1 MNGICAVR
9 LSAIGDTVNAMVSL
23 AALHRARPDVSITW
37 LTGPASASL
46 FSSVP
51 WLRLVIY
58 DKKTGFAGMRKI
70 WRDLKGER
78 FDAVLNMQSAMRAG
92 LLTLGIKAG
101 AKYGFDSVRAKD
113 LQFLFTNRKV
123 KSPAS
128 PHVLDGFLA
137 FMSDFAGTEITT
149 DGSLTLPPDEK
160 AAAEVN
166 ELLKGVTAPLLLIN
180 PVTSKAEKDWPA
192 DRLAECAA
200 YAEGMGFCCAVTGGN
215 DSRTKSAA
223 ALIASK
229 LKNPLDL
236 TGKTSL
242 RGLWELVSRAGAVLS
257 PDTGIVHMASALN
270 IPVIGL
276 YAAHN
281 IERVGPYRDRSLS
294 VSVWKELAEA
304 EYGKPAETL
313 PWRTRVKTPRAMER
327 ITCDMVKEKIAE
339 AWRRCGLVS

>member
-1 MNGICAVR
+1 MLFR
-9 LSAIGDTVNAMVSL
+9 
-23 AALHRARPDVSITW
+23 SI
-37 LTGPASASL
+37 
-46 FSSVP
+46 
-51 WLRLVIY
+51 
-58 DKKTGFAGMRKI
+58 
-70 WRDLKGER
+70 
-78 FDAVLNMQSAMRAG
+78 
-92 LLTLGIKAG
+92 
-101 AKYGFDSVRAKD
+101 
-113 LQFLFTNRKV
+113 
-123 KSPAS
+123 
-128 PHVLDGFLA
+128 
-137 FMSDFAGTEITT
+137 
-149 DGSLTLPPDEK
+149 
-160 AAAEVN
+160 
-166 ELLKGVTAPLLLIN
+166 
-180 PVTSKAEKDWPA
+180 
-192 DRLAECAA
+192 
-200 YAEGMGFCCAVTGGN
+200 GFCCAVTGGN

-270 IPVIGL
+270 VPVIGL

-327 ITCDMVKEKIAE
+327 ITCEMVKEKIAE
-339 AWRRCGLVS
+339 AGRRCGLVS

>member
-1 MNGICAVR
+1 MTGICAVR

-113 LQFLFTNRKV
+113 LQFLFTNHKV

-137 FMSDFAGTEITT
+137 FMSDFAGTGITT
-149 DGSLTLPPDEK
+149 DCSLSLPPDEK

-166 ELLKGVTAPLLLIN
+166 ALLMGVTAPLLLIN
-180 PVTSKAEKDWPA
+180 PVTSKAEK
-192 DRLAECAA
+192 
-200 YAEGMGFCCAVTGGN
+200 YAEGIGFCCAVTGGN

-327 ITCDMVKEKIAE
+327 ITCEMVKEKIAE
-339 AWRRCGLVS
+339 AGRRCGLVS